1 VGELFRVLGSGGGKG
16 GLLKMSVVW
25 VGHFA
30 AVRGASSVFSV
41 EFRVYC
47 ISGRCRLAVPLGVV
61 LQVVPELF
69 FVWMGRGNW
78 GRCDTI

>member
-1 VGELFRVLGSGGGKG
+1 VVGLFRVLGSGGGEG
-16 GLLKMSVVW
+16 GLLKMSMVW

-30 AVRGASSVFSV
+30 AVRGVSSVFSV
-41 EFRVYC
+41 EFRVDC
-47 ISGRCRLAVPLGVV
+47 RSGRCGGGWPWPL
-61 LQVVPELF
+61 VVPELF

>member
-1 VGELFRVLGSGGGKG
+1 
-16 GLLKMSVVW
+16 LLKMSMVW

-30 AVRGASSVFSV
+30 AVRGVSSVFPV
-41 EFRVYC
+41 EFRVDC
-47 ISGRCRLAVPLGVV
+47 ISGRCRLAVPP
-61 LQVVPELF
+61 VVPELF

>member
-1 VGELFRVLGSGGGKG
+1 
-16 GLLKMSVVW
+16 
-25 VGHFA
+25 
-30 AVRGASSVFSV
+30 VRGVSSVFPV
-41 EFRVYC
+41 EFRVDC

-69 FVWMGRGNW
+69 FVWMGRCNW

>member
-1 VGELFRVLGSGGGKG
+1 
-16 GLLKMSVVW
+16 MVW

-30 AVRGASSVFSV
+30 AVRGVSSVFSV
-41 EFRVYC
+41 VFRVDC

-69 FVWMGRGNW
+69 FVWMGRGN
-78 GRCDTI
+78 